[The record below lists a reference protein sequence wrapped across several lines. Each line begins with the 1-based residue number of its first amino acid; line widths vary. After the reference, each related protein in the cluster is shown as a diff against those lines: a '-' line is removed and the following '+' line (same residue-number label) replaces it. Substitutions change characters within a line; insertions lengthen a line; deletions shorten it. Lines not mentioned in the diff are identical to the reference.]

1 MILLIDNYDSF
12 SYNLYQLIGSLNPD
26 IKVIR
31 NDELTVK
38 EIEALHPDKIILS
51 PGPGRPCD
59 SGVCEDVIRYFKD
72 KVPIL
77 GVCLGH
83 QAIAEVFGATVSY
96 AKSIMHGKQS
106 RIKIVHK
113 SPLLEG
119 MDSEFDGARYHS
131 LAVIA
136 DTVPAELVVTAQT
149 DDGEVMALQHAKYP
163 VYGLQ
168 FHPESILTPQ
178 GRIILQNFLNLEY
191 TNRQAG
197 KQMIKDAI
205 YELVNG
211 RDLSFDMAKAAMNEI
226 MSGQATNA
234 QIGSFLTALRINGET
249 IDEITAFAKV
259 MREKCTM
266 VQHDCDVLEIVGT
279 GGDEANT
286 FNISTTAGIVTAAG
300 GVPVAK
306 HGNRSVSSKCG
317 AADCLEALGVKLDLN
332 AAQDAEMIKK
342 AGICFMFAPVY
353 HSSMKYAAPVRRELG
368 IRTVFNILGPLANP
382 AGATIQLMGVYD
394 EKLVEPLARV
404 LAKLGVKHGAVVHGN
419 DGLDEITACDKT
431 LVCEINDGNFTTY
444 TLDPKDYGMEYA
456 DKADLVGGDK
466 VLNAQIT
473 RDILAGKDR
482 GGKRNAVL
490 LNAGMSLHLAKPEL
504 TIADGIKLAAD
515 LIDSGKAAQKLD
527 EFVKYSNEV

>member
-12 SYNLYQLIGSLNPD
+12 SYNLYQLVGSINPD

-31 NDELTVK
+31 NDEMTVK
-38 EIEALHPDKIILS
+38 QIEQLHPDKIILS

-96 AKSIMHGKQS
+96 AKTIMHGKQS
-106 RIKIVHK
+106 KIKVVYK
-113 SPLLEG
+113 SKLFEG
-119 MDSEFDGARYHS
+119 LGDEFYGARYHS
-131 LAVIA
+131 LAVKA
-136 DTVPAELVVTAQT
+136 DTVPKELVITAQT
-149 DDGEVMALQHAKYP
+149 DDGEVMALQHKTYP

-168 FHPESILTPQ
+168 FHPESILTPH
-178 GRIILQNFLNLEY
+178 GKIILQNFLNLKY
-191 TNRQAG
+191 TKGQAIP
-197 KQMIKDAI
+197 MIKEAI

-211 RDLSFDMAKAAMNEI
+211 RDLSFDMAKQAMDEI

-286 FNISTTAGIVTAAG
+286 FNISTTAGIVVAAG

-332 AAQDAEMIKK
+332 AQQDAEMIKK

-394 EKLVEPLARV
+394 EKLVEPLAKV

-431 LVCEINDGNFTTY
+431 LVCEINDGSFTTY
-444 TLDPKDYGMEYA
+444 TLDPKTYGMPYA
-456 DKADLVGGDK
+456 AKDELVGGDK
-466 VLNAQIT
+466 EVNAQIT
-473 RDILAGKDR
+473 RDILSGKET

-504 TIADGIKLAAD
+504 SIKEGIDMAAD
-515 LIDSGKAAQKLD
+515 LIDSGKAAQKL
-527 EFVKYSNEV
+527 EQFIKCSQSL

>member
-31 NDELTVK
+31 NDELTIK

-119 MDSEFDGARYHS
+119 MGSEFDGARYHS
-131 LAVIA
+131 LAAIA
-136 DTVPAELVVTAQT
+136 DTMPAELIVTAQT

-178 GRIILQNFLNLEY
+178 GRIILKNFLDLKY
-191 TNRQAG
+191 NRQAG
-197 KQMIKDAI
+197 ISMIKDAI

-211 RDLSFDMAKAAMNEI
+211 KNLSFDMAKQAMNEI
-226 MSGQATNA
+226 MSGEATNA
-234 QIGSFLTALRINGET
+234 QIGGFLSALRLKGET
-249 IDEITAFAKV
+249 IDEITASAQV

-266 VQHDCDVLEIVGT
+266 VKHDCDVLEIVGT

-286 FNISTTAGIVTAAG
+286 FNISTTAGIVVAAG
-300 GVPVAK
+300 GVAVAK

-317 AADCLEALGVKLDLN
+317 AADCLEELGVNLNLD
-332 AAQDAEMIKK
+332 AAKDAEMIKK

-368 IRTVFNILGPLANP
+368 IRTIFNILGPLANP
-382 AGATIQLMGVYD
+382 AGATIQLMGVYN
-394 EKLVEPLARV
+394 EALVEPLAKV
-404 LAKLGVKHGAVVHGN
+404 LSNLGVKHGAVVHGN
-419 DGLDEITACDKT
+419 DGLDEITACTKT
-431 LVCEINDGNFTTY
+431 LVCEIDNGRFTTY
-444 TLDPKDYGMEYA
+444 TLDPQDYGMTYA
-456 DKADLVGGDK
+456 DKAELVGGDK

-473 RDILAGKDR
+473 RDILAGREK

-504 TIADGIKLAAD
+504 SIADGIKLAAE

-527 EFVKYSNEV
+527 EFIKYSNEV